1 MMRIIQSRSSP
12 ALRLSRV
19 AITLL
24 GVLALLGGAA
34 LPAAE
39 ITSIGDWRCESWTER
54 RGASDRA
61 DAPQMWLAGYMT
73 GLVSAYRVDALAIT
87 DAPKMFKWMDAYCA
101 AHSDAALSSGALLLF
116 RELVERLPRGPV
128 RQL

>member
-87 DAPKMFKWMDAYCA
+87 DSPTRRRDRAAQTRAPN
-101 AHSDAALSSGALLLF
+101 
-116 RELVERLPRGPV
+116 RRP
-128 RQL
+128 QQ

>member
-34 LPAAE
+34 LPGGVSPGLNGVVPAIE
-39 ITSIGDWRCESWTER
+39 PTRHRCGWRDT
-54 RGASDRA
+54 
-61 DAPQMWLAGYMT
+61 
-73 GLVSAYRVDALAIT
+73 
-87 DAPKMFKWMDAYCA
+87 
-101 AHSDAALSSGALLLF
+101 
-116 RELVERLPRGPV
+116 
-128 RQL
+128 